1 MSALQFR
8 HAVVAG
14 ASMAGLLAA
23 RVLADHFNH
32 VTLIEKDVVAPEPTP
47 RKGVPQGRH
56 VHLLLAGGLL
66 VLGRLF
72 PGLAEELMGAGA
84 VAIKGGRNVAWNHR
98 GHWRVSDDSD
108 LVMLSMTR
116 PLLESAVA
124 SRLRLYTNIQLCEAT
139 RVMGLTGNPSNGI
152 SGMYVSPRN
161 EGQQREEI
169 VADLIVDATGRGS
182 ATPARLEELGFE
194 RPAAEEIPARVTYAT
209 AAFRRSDGWPNWRA
223 LAIGGAPTRRGGFM
237 LPVEQNRWLV
247 SLAGYFDDQ
256 MPQDHPEFF
265 AFARSLPVPDLYN
278 AIKLQEPVSDVVGHG
293 FPGSRRQRYDRL
305 RHVPERLI
313 VLGDAL
319 CSFNPVYGQGITV
332 SALEAEQLGA
342 ALAASKAGGDLGPDF
357 SARCYAASLLNRRP
371 RKTIDEDDAHRVSF
385 PYWGYPSDGGG
396 RCSRRRG
403 TSAHPDTYAGSFEGR
418 SCGRFGCR
426 RIHIRHAREPGC
438 HDGYHEGLLRSNLLR
453 RARSYQRKAVRDHG
467 VRRK

>member
-1 MSALQFR
+1 MSVSQFR

-32 VTLIEKDVVAPEPTP
+32 VTLIEKDVIAREPTP

-72 PGLAEELMGAGA
+72 PGLARELMYAGA
-84 VAIKGGRNVAWNHR
+84 IAIKGGRNVAWNHR
-98 GHWRVSDDSD
+98 GHWRVSDDSE
-108 LVMLSMTR
+108 LVILSMTR

-124 SRLRLYTNIQLCEAT
+124 SRLRSYTNIQLCEAT
-139 RVMGLTGNPSNGI
+139 RVIGLTGNPCNGI
-152 SGMYVSPRN
+152 SGVYVSPTN
-161 EGQQREEI
+161 EGKQREEI

-182 ATPARLEELGFE
+182 ATPAWLEEVGFE

-278 AIKLQEPVSDVVGHG
+278 AIKLQEPVSDVVRHG

-332 SALEAEQLGA
+332 SALEGEQLGA
-342 ALAASKAGGDLGPDF
+342 TLAASKAVGGLGPDF
-357 SARCYAASLLNRRP
+357 SARWFARIKPIVDAAWDGVW
-371 RKTIDEDDAHRVSF
+371 IEDSRF
-385 PYWGYPSDGGG
+385 PELS
-396 RCSRRRG
+396 S
-403 TSAHPDTYAGSFEGR
+403 GR
-418 SCGRFGCR
+418 SLRLKASQWYVGRLHRATYRDARVTDQFYRVLSFIDPPSSLFYPRVAFSALFARPGRGRFQPR
-426 RIHIRHAREPGC
+426 V
-438 HDGYHEGLLRSNLLR
+438 LR
-453 RARSYQRKAVRDHG
+453 A
-467 VRRK
+467 

>member
-1 MSALQFR
+1 MSASQFR

-32 VTLIEKDVVAPEPTP
+32 VTLIEKDIIAREPTP

-56 VHLLLAGGLL
+56 VHLLLAGGLRII
-66 VLGRLF
+66 GRLF
-72 PGLAEELMGAGA
+72 PGLAQELMDAGA
-84 VAIKGGRNVAWNHR
+84 IAINGGRNVAWNHR

-108 LVMLSMTR
+108 LLMLSMTR

-124 SRLRLYTNIQLCEAT
+124 SRVRSCTNIQLREAT
-139 RVMGLTGNPSNGI
+139 RVIGLACSPSGI
-152 SGMYVSPRN
+152 SGVYVSPTN
-161 EGQQREEI
+161 EDQPREEV

-182 ATPARLEELGFE
+182 GTPTWLDELGFE
-194 RPAAEEIPARVTYAT
+194 RPAVEEIPACVTYAT
-209 AAFRRSDGWPNWRA
+209 TAFRRSDRWPNWRA

-247 SLAGYFDDQ
+247 SLAGYFQDQ
-256 MPQDHPEFF
+256 MPQDHTEFF
-265 AFARSLPVPDLYN
+265 VFARSLPVPALYN
-278 AIKLQEPVSDVVGHG
+278 AIKPQEPVSDVFRHG

-305 RHVPERLI
+305 RQVPERLI

-357 SARCYAASLLNRRP
+357 SARWFARIKPIVDAAWDGVW
-371 RKTIDEDDAHRVSF
+371 IEDSRF
-385 PYWGYPSDGGG
+385 PELS
-396 RCSRRRG
+396 SRRSLRLKASQWYVGRLHRATYRG
-403 TSAHPDTYAGSFEGR
+403 
-418 SCGRFGCR
+418 
-426 RIHIRHAREPGC
+426 
-438 HDGYHEGLLRSNLLR
+438 L
-453 RARSYQRKAVRDHG
+453 
-467 VRRK
+467 